1 MGLSVFMPSEVSTV
15 GGNQSV
21 EQLRRELAAAREQQA
36 ATAQVLAAIS
46 NSPTDPN
53 RFFADIAASAARLC
67 DAYDATIH
75 QVDRDQLRLVAHHGP
90 ILTGSSMP
98 LVRGALLGRAVLER
112 REIQIADLSAETAE
126 YPEGSEAARR
136 LGFRTTLAVP
146 PDLALAQRR
155 FGLSLQ

>member
-1 MGLSVFMPSEVSTV
+1 M
-15 GGNQSV
+15 
-21 EQLRRELAAAREQQA
+21 
-36 ATAQVLAAIS
+36 
-46 NSPTDPN
+46 
-53 RFFADIAASAARLC
+53 AASAARLC

-75 QVDRDQLRLVAHHGP
+75 QVDRDQLRLVADHGP
-90 ILTGSSMP
+90 ILTGPTMP

-112 REIQIADLSAETAE
+112 REIQIADLSAEMAE